1 MAYNLTFTSTAGSDL
16 DEILR
21 YMSKELANPGAASAF
36 LTRLEKVISEITD
49 FPKCGKTVDNEFI
62 PVADIRKLPVSNYM
76 LYYRV
81 DESECRVV
89 VLRIIYGKRN
99 PQTIINEI

>member
-36 LTRLEKVISEITD
+36 LTRLEKVIFKACE
-49 FPKCGKTVDNEFI
+49 GEFEG
-62 PVADIRKLPVSNYM
+62 L
-76 LYYRV
+76 
-81 DESECRVV
+81 
-89 VLRIIYGKRN
+89 
-99 PQTIINEI
+99 